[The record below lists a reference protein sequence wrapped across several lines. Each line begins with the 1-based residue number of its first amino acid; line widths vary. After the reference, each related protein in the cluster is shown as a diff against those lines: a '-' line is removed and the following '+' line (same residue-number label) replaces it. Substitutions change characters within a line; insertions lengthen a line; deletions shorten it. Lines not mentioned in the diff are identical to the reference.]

1 MTCVCCLFRTVRF
14 YTATLVMA
22 TTMSADLAH
31 ADGEYWAIDVSET
44 TRGGVL
50 SVTQGKLTFVSTV
63 TDYGDGVSAGVS
75 LTHRLPFDHGIE
87 GLTLAAGPAI
97 GFGGG
102 DLSEVEF
109 GIAGSAQRYVP
120 TEWGSYFWQASLGSS
135 NRSFFLQAQAT
146 LTEPKITVA
155 LSRGGSTLYD
165 ETSLSISR
173 QLGETDVSLRTG
185 YRFQANDWFLGF
197 SVNTF

>member
-1 MTCVCCLFRTVRF
+1 MTRSYCLFGKAC
-14 YTATLVMA
+14 YSAATLVVA
-22 TTMSADLAH
+22 TMMSAGFAH
-31 ADGEYWAIDVSET
+31 ADGEYWAMDVSEN

-50 SVTQGKLTFVSTV
+50 SVTKGKVTFVSTV

-75 LTHRLPFDHGIE
+75 LTQRLPFEHGIE
-87 GLTLAAGPAI
+87 GLTLAIGPAI

-109 GIAGSAQRYVP
+109 GVAGSAQRYVP
-120 TEWGSYFWQASLGSS
+120 TAWGSYFWQASVGST

-146 LTEPKITVA
+146 LSEPKITVA

-165 ETSLSISR
+165 ETTLSISR
-173 QLGETDVSLRTG
+173 QWGESNVSLRTG
-185 YRFQANDWFLGF
+185 YRFQAEDLFLGF